1 MKTNDLTHGSIG
13 KGYILFAIPL
23 FLGSLFQQLYNTV
36 DMLFVG
42 NVLGKNA
49 AAAVGASSILVTCL
63 INLFTGVAVGAG
75 IVISQLFGARKEQ
88 EMKEAVWIAVLAGIA
103 GGLCLTVIGVTCSQ
117 AVLVK
122 LHTPEA
128 IIPDAVL
135 YVQIYFLSA
144 VPMVLYN
151 MCSGILR
158 AQGDSRTPFH
168 ALAAGGIV
176 NVIMDAVF
184 LIVLGWSVAGVA
196 VATLFSQSMTAIFLL
211 VHMLRHKVLTRQR
224 LRWDLLGKIISVG
237 VPVGIQSMIL
247 TLSNVVVQYHING
260 FGKNVIAAFAVY
272 FKAENLLC
280 LPIIAFGQ
288 AMVTFT
294 GQNYGA
300 GRYDRIRKGIL
311 VCNGISAMVLVV
323 LSWSALAA
331 GKWILGAFCP
341 DQAVIA
347 EGLRIIG
354 VTFPVYFIYSLFEVT
369 GGVVRGIGKS
379 VPSMIIVI
387 VNLCLIRI
395 LLLEIVDRAVHSV
408 EAVAALYPVTWLLA
422 TVSFVIYYLH
432 VRKEMLQ

>member
-184 LIVLGWSVAGVA
+184 LIVLGWGVAGVA

-260 FGKNVIAAFAVY
+260 FGENVIAAFAVY

-395 LLLEIVDRAVHSV
+395 LLLEIVDRTVHSV